1 MREGSITT
9 MRTEWEGCRER
20 RRWGQGQRLIEV
32 EGKRKGEMVL
42 KRSGICEVIEK
53 KGDELQDEREI
64 VVMVEGRANEERTK

>member
-1 MREGSITT
+1 

-20 RRWGQGQRLIEV
+20 MRWEQEQRLIEV

-42 KRSGICEVIEK
+42 KRSGIYEVIEK

-64 VVMVEGRANEERTK
+64 MVMVKGRANEERTK